1 MPRSVYILQPVVQP
15 VVQRVVKCKDR
26 IKRTQQMVDKSMANT
41 WQYRELMIKK
51 TNTTTLKVKHI
62 KH

>member
-26 IKRTQQMVDKSMANT
+26 IKRTQQIVDKSMANT
-41 WQYRELMIKK
+41 WQYRELIIKK
-51 TNTTTLKVKHI
+51 QTQQR
-62 KH
+62 